1 MIYLVIISL
10 CSILIIKLILP
21 RIKNKIKLNSYGEI
35 IKKSNYLFVNKDYKE
50 AIKEL
55 NKAIDIDGEYKDV
68 LYILRGETYLKLKK
82 YESTLKDFNKAI
94 DINPS
99 NSLAYNSRAFLY
111 LNLERYESSLKD
123 FNKTIMIDPSN
134 NTAYNNRA
142 FIYIRLKQ
150 YENALIDLNKSVE
163 IDQHLSAAYKNYAH
177 VFLKLSNIK
186 KAEENIL
193 KAIKLNSSNGDNY
206 IILAAI
212 NLYNEDYNSC
222 YTNLKLAKD
231 SEINYYDYF
240 DDDIFD
246 KIRHNDEF
254 LSLFGSCPKL
264 F

>member
-1 MIYLVIISL
+1 M
-10 CSILIIKLILP
+10 C
-21 RIKNKIKLNSYGEI
+21 N
-35 IKKSNYLFVNKDYKE
+35 
-50 AIKEL
+50 
-55 NKAIDIDGEYKDV
+55 
-68 LYILRGETYLKLKK
+68 LRGEIYLKLKK
-82 YESTLKDFNKAI
+82 YG
-94 DINPS
+94 
-99 NSLAYNSRAFLY
+99 
-111 LNLERYESSLKD
+111 SSLKD

-150 YENALIDLNKSVE
+150 YENALTDLNKSVE
-163 IDQHLSAAYKNYAH
+163 ISENLSQAYKNYAH
-177 VFLKLSNIK
+177 VFFKLSDIK

-193 KAIKLNSSNGDNY
+193 KAIQLDSSNGDNY

-231 SEINYYDYF
+231 TGINYYDYF

-254 LSLFGSCPKL
+254 LSLFGSCPRL